1 MPVLLSRREFI
12 KLGVLAAG
20 SLAARRFAPASEI
33 TDYFPE
39 EQEESLA
46 HRNLGRVATKQISL
60 YSLPRDD
67 ARIIQQHYRDEV
79 LNIYQEITPPTGP
92 AWNPLWYRVW
102 GGYVHSANV
111 QKVGI
116 YHNPVVET
124 IRPERQLVEI
134 TVPFSQSFRFVRNQG
149 WARLYRLYYHTNHWV
164 TGLEE
169 GPDGNP
175 WYQLIDELGDT
186 KFFVPAHHVRL
197 IPDEE
202 LAPISPDIS
211 GSEKRIE
218 VDISRQTLTAYEGSA
233 QIFFSKVSSGISAKV
248 PPGSL
253 PTETPKGT
261 FNILSKMPSKHMGE
275 GRLTDNLEDYELVG
289 VPWTAFFDARGYAIH
304 GTYWHNN
311 FGVTMSRGCVNLP
324 NEQAKWLFRWMTP
337 VNEPATIE
345 KTGFGT
351 RVEIF

>member
-1 MPVLLSRREFI
+1 MPIHLSRRAFL
-12 KLGVLAAG
+12 KLGILAVG
-20 SLAARRFAPASEI
+20 SLAAARGLAAAPEF
-33 TDYFPE
+33 TEYFPE
-39 EQEESLA
+39 EQEEWLA
-46 HRNLGRVATKQISL
+46 TTNLGRVATKQISL

-79 LNIYQEITPPTGP
+79 LNIYEEITPPTGP

-111 QKVGI
+111 QKVAI
-116 YHNPVVET
+116 HHNPVVDT
-124 IRPERQLVEI
+124 LRPEGHLAEI
-134 TVPFSQSFRFVRNQG
+134 TVPFSQSFRLVRNQG
-149 WARLYRLYYHTNHWV
+149 WSRLYRLYYQTNHWV

-169 GPDGNP
+169 GPDGTP
-175 WYQLIDELGDT
+175 WYQLTDELGNT
-186 KFFVPAHHVRL
+186 KFHVPAHHVRL

-202 LAPISPDIS
+202 LVPIAPGVAD
-211 GSEKRIE
+211 KRIE
-218 VDISRQTLTAYEGSA
+218 VEIARQTLTAYEGDA
-233 QIFFSKVSSGISAKV
+233 QVFFSKVSTGISARV

-253 PTETPKGT
+253 PTETPMGS
-261 FNILSKMPSKHMGE
+261 FNINSKMPSKHMGE

-304 GTYWHNN
+304 GTFWHNN

-337 VNEPATIE
+337 ENAPSVVEQ
-345 KTGFGT
+345 TGFGT
-351 RVEIF
+351 RVEIG